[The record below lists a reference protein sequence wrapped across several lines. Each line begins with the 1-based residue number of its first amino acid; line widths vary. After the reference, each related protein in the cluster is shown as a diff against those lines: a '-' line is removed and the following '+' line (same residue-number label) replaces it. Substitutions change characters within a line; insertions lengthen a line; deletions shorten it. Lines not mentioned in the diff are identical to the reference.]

1 MIKRILGYLVIACLA
16 FAIAFFIHDYSLNMK
31 NLYLSYSLL
40 YVYLFNFIASVII
53 YTSIEVL
60 AEKLP
65 SQAGYGFLA
74 CVFLKIGF
82 FVVLFQDTVFSEVR
96 LELYQRLSLI
106 VPFFLFIIIESIAIA
121 KLLNSKEF

>member
-1 MIKRILGYLVIACLA
+1 MIKRILGYLVVACLA
-16 FAIAFFIHDYSLNMK
+16 FAITFFIHDYSLNMK

-40 YVYLFNFIASVII
+40 NVYLFNFIASVLI

-106 VPFFLFIIIESIAIA
+106 IPFFLFIIIESIAIA